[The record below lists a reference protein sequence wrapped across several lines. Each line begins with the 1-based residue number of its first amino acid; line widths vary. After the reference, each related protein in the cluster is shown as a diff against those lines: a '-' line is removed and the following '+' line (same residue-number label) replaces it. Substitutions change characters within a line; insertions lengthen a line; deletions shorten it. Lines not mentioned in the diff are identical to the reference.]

1 MPSDIDD
8 FYLNRIFISHAMPK
22 RKNILFFTNSESG
35 QANIVLA
42 TAYELLSYD
51 HVDMHIASFASLKN
65 RVSDLKAAAYGSIPS
80 NTSITFHAIVGLSM
94 AEVIMRNFD
103 PNTLAHACGIKA
115 AVLQYPRM
123 ARLVTSWS
131 ANEYVQGYRSC
142 LEIIKTVDPDVIVVE
157 ALCSQAREACV
168 NLDRDYL
175 ILSPN
180 TFREHSPPE
189 NMLKSMVTYPA
200 LVYFNLSLP

>member
-1 MPSDIDD
+1 
-8 FYLNRIFISHAMPK
+8 MPK
-22 RKNILFFTNSESG
+22 TKKILFFTNSESG

-51 HVDMHIASFASLKN
+51 HVDMHIASFASLEN
-65 RVSDLKAAAYGSIPS
+65 RVSDLKAGAHGSIPS
-80 NTSITFHAIVGLSM
+80 NTSVTFHTIVGLSM
-94 AEVIMRNFD
+94 AEVILRNFD

-115 AVLQYPRM
+115 AVRQYPLM

-131 ANEYVQGYRSC
+131 ADEYVQGYRSC
-142 LEIIKTVDPDVIVVE
+142 IEIIKSVDPNIIVIE
-157 ALCSQAREACV
+157 ALCVQAREACV
-168 NLDRDYL
+168 NVDRNYL

-189 NMLKSMVTYPA
+189 NILKSMVTYPA
-200 LVYFNLSLP
+200 LVF

>member
-1 MPSDIDD
+1 
-8 FYLNRIFISHAMPK
+8 MPK

-115 AVLQYPRM
+115 AVLQYPLM
-123 ARLVTSWS
+123 VTSVLS
-131 ANEYVQGYRSC
+131 HHGAPNAYIQGYLSC

-157 ALCSQAREACV
+157 ALCSKLER
-168 NLDRDYL
+168 
-175 ILSPN
+175 
-180 TFREHSPPE
+180 
-189 NMLKSMVTYPA
+189 
-200 LVYFNLSLP
+200 LVLT

>member
-1 MPSDIDD
+1 MPTKKS
-8 FYLNRIFISHAMPK
+8 
-22 RKNILFFTNSESG
+22 ILFFTNSESG

-42 TAYELLSYD
+42 TAYELLSYGN
-51 HVDMHIASFASLKN
+51 VDVHIASFASLEN
-65 RVSDLKAAAYGSIPS
+65 RVSDLKAGAYGSIPS

-94 AEVIMRNFD
+94 AEVIIRNFD
-103 PNTLAHACGIKA
+103 ANTLAHACGIKA
-115 AVLQYPRM
+115 AVLQYPLV
-123 ARLVTSWS
+123 ARLVTSWT

-157 ALCSQAREACV
+157 ALCAQGREACV

-180 TFREHSPPE
+180 SFREHSPPE
-189 NMLKSMVTYPA
+189 NMLKSMATYPA
-200 LVYFNLSLP
+200 LVYFNILSSLLNTVELTFKQLSILV